1 MVAAKI
7 SSKDI
12 IADLKKQGSE
22 SYKKTML
29 IHGAQEPIYGVKIE
43 YLKKYQKKIK
53 QDYQLAK
60 DLFAS
65 GVYDAMYLAGLIAD
79 DKKMTKA
86 DLQNWV
92 KKAKSKGIGEFTVPW
107 VAAESNF
114 GWELGLE
121 WIDSKQE
128 SIASSGWST
137 LSSFVAITPDEELDL
152 GHLKKLLQRV
162 EKTIHKEPDRVR
174 YWMNNFVISAG
185 SRAVPMTELAL
196 KAAEKIGPVSVDMYG
211 TSCKVPNATE
221 YIGIAKKRGDL
232 GKKRKSSKC

>member
-1 MVAAKI
+1 MVTAK
-7 SSKDI
+7 SSSNDI

-114 GWELGLE
+114 GWELGLQ
-121 WIDSKQE
+121 WIDAKQE

-152 GHLKKLLQRV
+152 GRLKKLLQRV
-162 EKTIHKEPDRVR
+162 EKTIHKESDRVR

-185 SRAVPMTELAL
+185 SRVVPMTEFAL
-196 KAAEKIGPVSVDMYG
+196 KAAENIGPVSVDMYG

-221 YIGIAKKRGDL
+221 YIWSVKKRGEL
-232 GKKRKSSKC
+232 GKKRKSTKC